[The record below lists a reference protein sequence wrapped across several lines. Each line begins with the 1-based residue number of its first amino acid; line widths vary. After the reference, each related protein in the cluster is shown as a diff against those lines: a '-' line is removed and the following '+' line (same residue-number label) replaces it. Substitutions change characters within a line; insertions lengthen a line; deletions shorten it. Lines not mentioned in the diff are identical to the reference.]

1 MANKIARGDIPS
13 QQQTQ
18 NLLLPEEVS
27 EVILRGTA
35 ERSAIRKHAR
45 SIPMTTN
52 TRRLTEAEVTGA
64 NVFWVG
70 EGQRK
75 STDAPNAQQKSW
87 TLSAAE
93 LAVIVPI
100 DENVQE
106 DAAVDLFELY
116 QPAIET
122 AIARKLDAATLFGLD
137 VPTAWGSS
145 ASIKSQATTA
155 GHVFAED
162 ADPTDVDLIDLMMG
176 TGSDPADGALQA
188 VEDDGYDP
196 DQILSYLR
204 FRARLRNLKD
214 ADNRPFLGD
223 LASSVSIDNILGV
236 PAEFYKG
243 TNAGSDGFWVPS
255 DAHMIMGDFDQALI
269 GTRQDVRYKV
279 FDQGVITDGAGNV
292 VYSLME
298 YDMVALRVTARFAF
312 KVLTPDTADGEQLAD
327 GDKYPFAIVQE
338 NQA

>member
-1 MANKIARGDIPS
+1 MAKIARGDIPS
-13 QQQTQ
+13 QSQTQ

-27 EVILRGTA
+27 EVILRGSA
-35 ERSAIRKHAR
+35 ESSAIRSHAR
-45 SIPMTTN
+45 SLNMTTN
-52 TRRLTEAEVTGA
+52 SRRLTEAEVTGA

-75 STDAPNAQQKSW
+75 STDAPTAQQKSW
-87 TLSAAE
+87 TMTAAE

-106 DAAVDLFELY
+106 DAAVDMFELY

-122 AIARKLDAATLFGLD
+122 AIARKLDAAALFGID
-137 VPTAWGSS
+137 VPTAWGSN
-145 ASIKSQATTA
+145 ASIKSQATLA
-155 GHVFAED
+155 NHSFAED
-162 ADPTDVDLIDLMMG
+162 GTPTDDELIDLMMG
-176 TGSDPADGALQA
+176 TGVDPADGALQA
-188 VEDDGYDP
+188 IEDDGYDP
-196 DQILSYLR
+196 NQILSYLR

-223 LASSVSIDNILGV
+223 LARSVQINEILGV
-236 PAEFYKG
+236 PVEFYKG
-243 TNAGSDGFWVPS
+243 TNAGSDGFWVPA
-255 DAHMIMGDFDQALI
+255 DAHLIMGDFDQAMV
-269 GTRQDVRYKV
+269 GNRQEIRYKV

-312 KVLTPDTADGEQLAD
+312 KVFAPDTADGETLASD
-327 GDKYPFAIVQE
+327 EKYPFALVKP
-338 NQA
+338 A

>member
-1 MANKIARGDIPS
+1 MAKIARGDIPS
-13 QQQTQ
+13 QSQTQ

-27 EVILRGTA
+27 EVILRGSA
-35 ERSAIRKHAR
+35 ERSAIRQHAR
-45 SIPMTTN
+45 SMPMTAN
-52 TRRLTEAEVTGA
+52 SRRLTEAEVTGA

-75 STDAPNAQQKSW
+75 STDAPTAQQKSW
-87 TLSAAE
+87 TMTAAE

-106 DAAVDLFELY
+106 DAAVDMFELY

-122 AIARKLDAATLFGLD
+122 AIARKLDAAALFGID
-137 VPTAWGSS
+137 VPTAWGSG
-145 ASIKSQATTA
+145 ASIKTQATA
-155 GHVFAED
+155 ANHSFAED
-162 ADPTDVDLIDLMMG
+162 GTPADDELIDLMMG
-176 TGSDPADGALQA
+176 TGTDPADGALQA

-196 DQILSYLR
+196 TQILSYLR

-214 ADNRPFLGD
+214 ADNRPFLGE
-223 LASSVSIDNILGV
+223 LSRSVQINEILGV
-236 PAEFYKG
+236 PVEFYKG
-243 TNAGSDGFWVPS
+243 TNAGSDGFWVPA
-255 DAHMIMGDFDQALI
+255 DAHLILGDFDQAMI
-269 GTRQDVRYKV
+269 GTRQEVRYKV

-312 KVLTPDTADGEQLAD
+312 KVFAPDTADGESIAANE
-327 GDKYPFAIVQE
+327 KYPFAIVKP
-338 NQA
+338 A

>member
-1 MANKIARGDIPS
+1 MAKIARGDLPS
-13 QQQTQ
+13 ESHST

-27 EVILRGTA
+27 EVILRGSA
-35 ERSAIRKHAR
+35 ERSAIRAHAR
-45 SIPMTTN
+45 PLQMTSN
-52 TRRLTEAEVTGA
+52 SRRLTEAEVTGA

-75 STDAPNAQQKSW
+75 STDAPTAAQKSW
-87 TLSAAE
+87 TMTAAE

-106 DAAVDLFELY
+106 DGAVDLFELY

-122 AIARKLDAATLFGLD
+122 AIARKLDGAAIFGID
-137 VPTAWGSS
+137 VPTAWGSV
-145 ASIKSQATTA
+145 ASIKSQAVA
-155 GHVFAED
+155 ANHVFTEGGS
-162 ADPTDVDLIDLMMG
+162 PTDDELIDQMMG

-223 LASSVSIDNILGV
+223 LARSVSITEILGV
-236 PAEFYKG
+236 PVEFYKG
-243 TNAGSDGFWVPS
+243 TNAGSDGFWIPD
-255 DAHMIMGDFDQALI
+255 DAHLVIGDFDQAMV
-269 GTRQDVRYKV
+269 GTRQDVRYKI

-298 YDMVALRVTARFAF
+298 SDMVALRVTARFAF
-312 KVLTPDTADGEQLAD
+312 KVFAPDTADGEALAAD
-327 GDKYPFAIVQE
+327 EKYPFAIVRPA
-338 NQA
+338 QA